1 MGSNFSINPN
11 FQNNFDNS
19 IQDFNKVFSTSL
31 EQSDKSIS
39 QQSDFDKIFNSI
51 SSSKQM
57 PIQGGAEYF
66 VGMDSINAQKIEN
79 ISDTAKMANDIGSGF
94 SNGLKSLN
102 SVEKQAEHDF
112 ETFASGGDISIHD
125 VMISSQKS
133 SLAMQMA
140 IQLRNQMLSAYN
152 EFKSMQF

>member
-1 MGSNFSINPN
+1 MSSNFSINPN

-102 SVEKQAEHDF
+102 SVEKQAEQDF

>member
-1 MGSNFSINPN
+1 MGANFSINPN

-19 IQDFNKVFSTSL
+19 IQEFNKVFSSSL
-31 EQSDKSIS
+31 DDVNKNIS
-39 QQSDFDKIFNSI
+39 NEKDFEKIFNEI
-51 SSSKQM
+51 TTLKQA
-57 PIQGGAEYF
+57 PIQGGAQYF

-79 ISDTAKMANDIGSGF
+79 LSDTAKMANDIKEGF
-94 SNGLKSLN
+94 SHGLNSLN
-102 SVEKQAEHDF
+102 NIEKQAEDDF

-125 VMISSQKS
+125 VMISAQKS

-152 EFKSMQF
+152 EFKNLQF

>member
-102 SVEKQAEHDF
+102 SVEKQAEQDF